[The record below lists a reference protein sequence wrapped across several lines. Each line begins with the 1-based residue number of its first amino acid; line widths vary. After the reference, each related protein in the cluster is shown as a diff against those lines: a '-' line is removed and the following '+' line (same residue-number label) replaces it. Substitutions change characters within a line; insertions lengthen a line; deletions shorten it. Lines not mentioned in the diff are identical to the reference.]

1 MSWEVLQM
9 RTLEQAQCGVRI
21 ETPMWAE
28 TLKNK
33 EKWGPLPNPQ
43 WTLTS
48 GISNSNISGK
58 QCSGK
63 HCKIQMLTKW
73 ISKTYKGTREYM
85 NQSKLLKYNIK

>member
-1 MSWEVLQM
+1 MSWGVLQT

-33 EKWGPLPNPQ
+33 EKWGPQPNLQ

-58 QCSGK
+58 QR
-63 HCKIQMLTKW
+63 MLTKW
-73 ISKTYKGTREYM
+73 ISKTYKETREYM
-85 NQSKLLKYNIK
+85 NQSKLSKYNIK